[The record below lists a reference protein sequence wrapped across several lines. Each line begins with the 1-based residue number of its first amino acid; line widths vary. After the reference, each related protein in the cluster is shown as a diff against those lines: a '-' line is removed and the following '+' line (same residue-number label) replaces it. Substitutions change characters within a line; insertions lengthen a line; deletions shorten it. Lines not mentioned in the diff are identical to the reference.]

1 MRRFGWRQT
10 WTWTLMMSMLASA
23 APIWAED
30 DDGPAGEQLL
40 PKEVLIF
47 VSIPSVP
54 ELRQRTDESLFGAM
68 LKDPEFQPAIEKIK
82 AKLDEKAEE
91 IKEELGVTLDDLLE
105 LPQGEI
111 TFALVE
117 LPPRK
122 LALVLLLDYGDRQ
135 STIETL
141 LDKME
146 AALKESGG
154 EVEGEDVDGVNLR
167 TFTFESEEDENPF
180 NKLAYFNHE
189 SYLALASDP
198 EALKAVLER
207 WDGKSDDT
215 FAQHEE
221 FEYILDKCSTD
232 GREPLI
238 KWYANPIGLT
248 QAVVGMLQ
256 AQVPQAGLAMTFLPL
271 LGLNNLKGI
280 GGGGDIGVDDFD
292 SVYKM
297 FVYVDQPTTGVL
309 EMFRFPATDLSPP
322 PWVPADVAGY
332 SAMNW
337 NSAGAYSAMEKL
349 VDSFQGP
356 GALGKQLDQLAKND
370 PGIHLKKDII
380 DQMTGQIHI
389 LVGEAEEAAET
400 PKMMFAVDVKDDVKM
415 NAVLVKAAKSEHFEG
430 KTRDFEGVT
439 VYEVQNEDEGPGAS
453 IAVADKHLLIS
464 TDTTMLENALR
475 PRSEAPALMNDP
487 AYKSLAKHFPKKLSI
502 LNYQNGSSQMQ
513 AVYQMIK
520 SGSIPDMPHELRDIV
535 DALPDY
541 DALKKYLRASGG
553 YVIPDAKGGLSVT
566 FTLKEEK

>member
-1 MRRFGWRQT
+1 MRRFGLRQT
-10 WTWTLMMSMLASA
+10 WTWTLMLSMLASA
-23 APIWAED
+23 APIWAEED
-30 DDGPAGEQLL
+30 EGPAGEELL
-40 PKEVLIF
+40 PKEVLIYA
-47 VSIPSVP
+47 SIPSVP
-54 ELRQRTDESLFGAM
+54 ELRKRTDESLFGAM
-68 LKDPEFQPAIEKIK
+68 LKDPEFQPAMEKIK
-82 AKLDEKAEE
+82 AKIEEKAGE
-91 IKEELGVTLDDLLE
+91 IKDELGVSLEDLWA

-122 LALVLLLDYGDRQ
+122 LALVLMFDYGDNA
-135 STIETL
+135 STIDTL

-154 EVEGEDVDGVNLR
+154 EVEGEDVDGVNVR
-167 TFTFESEEDENPF
+167 TFTFESEGENPF

-215 FAQHEE
+215 FAQHEV
-221 FEYILDKCSTD
+221 FDYILDKCSNE
-232 GREPLI
+232 GEEPLV
-238 KWYANPIGLT
+238 KWYINPIGLT

-256 AQVPQAGLAMTFLPL
+256 AQVPQAGLAITFLPL

-280 GGGGDIGVDDFD
+280 GGGADIGVDDFD
-292 SVYKM
+292 AVYKT
-297 FVYVDQPTTGVL
+297 FVYVDQPTSGIL
-309 EMFRFPATDLSPP
+309 EMLRFPATDLAPP
-322 PWVPADVAGY
+322 AWVPADVTAY

-370 PGIHLKKDII
+370 PGIHIKKDIL

-389 LVGEAEEAAET
+389 LIGEAAEDAPA
-400 PKMMFAVDVKDDVKM
+400 PKMMFAVDVKDDAKM
-415 NAVLVKAAKSEHFEG
+415 NAVLVKAAKSDQFQG
-430 KTRDFEGVT
+430 KTREFEGVT
-439 VYEVQNEDEGPGAS
+439 VYEVENEDQGQGAS
-453 IAVADKHLLIS
+453 LAVADKHLLIS
-464 TDTTMLENALR
+464 TDTAMLENALR
-475 PRSEAPALMNDP
+475 PRSEAPALMNEP
-487 AYKSLAKHFPKKLSI
+487 AYKALAKRFPKKMSI

-513 AVYQMIK
+513 TVYQMIK
-520 SGSIPDMPHELRDIV
+520 SGSIPDMPDEFREIV
-535 DALPDY
+535 NALPDY

-566 FTLKEEK
+566 FTLKEQE